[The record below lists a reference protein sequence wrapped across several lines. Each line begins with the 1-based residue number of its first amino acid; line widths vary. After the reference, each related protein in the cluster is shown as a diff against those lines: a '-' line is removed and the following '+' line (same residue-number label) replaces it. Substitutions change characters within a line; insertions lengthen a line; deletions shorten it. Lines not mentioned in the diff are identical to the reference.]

1 MKEVQYEFRASINFS
16 AVIMLPS
23 MFPLSFS
30 VHLCFVYIC
39 IFSSLYWQGIF
50 QNFSAGKILST
61 STILSLLHLM
71 AWLFHHSCFTHVL
84 TMTQVLALPETAV
97 EIQRKICSYMYM
109 NVLDCDLITC
119 FPLQAERIPV
129 TRFNKKKLYPY
140 QKQDTYSVIESNFV

>member
-1 MKEVQYEFRASINFS
+1 MKEVQYEFKASINFS
-16 AVIMLPS
+16 PVIMLPS

-71 AWLFHHSCFTHVL
+71 AWLFHHSCLTHVL

-109 NVLDCDLITC
+109 NVLDCDLIPC